1 MVKDRARDALE
12 RASYR
17 PIPVVSCGGWIFAS
31 TNTHTSTDSPAAAK
45 SGDLL
50 LAPGA
55 LPPQC
60 KVNGTPAML
69 LEYDRESCIFE
80 TQGVGRGWPPGV
92 ILELQPLFRDGAPA
106 DALNVQVEE
115 IIWELEAMGLVRAE
129 RQGCGSGEPIL
140 FAEHPTLL
148 AEL

>member
-1 MVKDRARDALE
+1 M
-12 RASYR
+12 
-17 PIPVVSCGGWIFAS
+17 
-31 TNTHTSTDSPAAAK
+31 
-45 SGDLL
+45 
-50 LAPGA
+50 
-55 LPPQC
+55 
-60 KVNGTPAML
+60 NGTQALL

-92 ILELQPLFRDGAPA
+92 ILELQPLFCDGAPA
-106 DALNVQVEE
+106 DALNAQVEE
-115 IIWELEAMGLVRAE
+115 VVWELEAMGLVRAE